1 MSPRPQN
8 IELVFEKLYTVFS
21 SQRFLNKE
29 ALGGEIPFFIQPFL
43 PEKQTQVDQLLPH
56 LIKRLDTAN
65 IPVLEINLYK
75 HCIGLLEKQDV
86 LQNALE
92 TEHELSKSEYM
103 EALNGPLDV
112 QKEVIPSI
120 KKLMDSS
127 DAKVVF
133 LTGIGAIYPIIRSH
147 TILNNLQALVK
158 EIPLVMFFPG
168 NYNNF
173 SLNLFGRL
181 KDDNYYRA
189 FNLNEYII

>member
-43 PEKQTQVDQLLPH
+43 PEHQTQVDNLLPY

-189 FNLNEYII
+189 FNLNEYTI

>member
-43 PEKQTQVDQLLPH
+43 PEHQTQVDNLLPY

-75 HCIGLLEKQDV
+75 HCIGLLEKQGV

-189 FNLNEYII
+189 FNLNEYTI